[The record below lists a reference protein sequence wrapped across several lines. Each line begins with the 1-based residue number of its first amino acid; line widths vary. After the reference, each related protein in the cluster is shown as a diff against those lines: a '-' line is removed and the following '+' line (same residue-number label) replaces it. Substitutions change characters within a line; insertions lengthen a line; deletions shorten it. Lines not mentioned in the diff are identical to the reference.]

1 MLRKQQS
8 RRWFDLGSW
17 AILGSVTVTILSC
30 LQHQLQAAEALPLDE
45 ALETVQTM
53 QLTVFQG
60 VVLGFVQGM
69 TEFIPISSTAHMKVV
84 PVALGWGD
92 PGVAIAAT
100 IQLGSIAAVLGYFWQ
115 DLVQVFGGAWQAYQ
129 TKDYAK
135 QEWRIFWG
143 VAFGTIPIL
152 IAGGMIKTF
161 VPDYDQSPL
170 RSLTAIGI
178 ASIVMSIL
186 LAIAEKSQ
194 NHDRKFGQL
203 TLKDGVLMGA
213 AQALAII
220 PGVSRS
226 GSTMTTGLFM
236 NLDRATAA
244 RFSFL
249 LGIPAISIAGLVE
262 LKDLL
267 TNDLGSVSMLTL
279 GASLISSVIFSYVAI
294 AWLIKFL
301 QNNKTWVFVWYRLA
315 FGMIIL
321 AFTLLPLN

>member
-8 RRWFDLGSW
+8 RRWFDFSSAALLGF
-17 AILGSVTVTILSC
+17 VTFIILSC
-30 LQHQLQAAEALPLDE
+30 WQHHLNAAPAIIPIKG
-45 ALETVQTM
+45 V
-53 QLTVFQG
+53 QLTWFQG
-60 VVLGFVQGM
+60 VVLGFVQGL

-84 PVALGWGD
+84 PVMLGWGD

-100 IQLGSIAAVLGYFWQ
+100 IQLGSIVAVLGYFWK
-115 DLVQVFGGAWQAYQ
+115 DLQQVFGGAWQAWQ
-129 TKDYAK
+129 TKDYEK
-135 QEWRIFWG
+135 QEWRLFWG
-143 VAFGTIPIL
+143 ICWGTVPIL
-152 IAGGMIKTF
+152 IAGIAIKTL
-161 VPDYDQSPL
+161 VPNYDESPL
-170 RSLTAIGI
+170 RSLTAIAI

-194 NHDRKFGQL
+194 NHDRQFDQL
-203 TLKDGVLMGA
+203 TLKDGLLMGA

-249 LGIPAISIAGLVE
+249 LGIPAITIAGLVE
-262 LKDLL
+262 LKDIL
-267 TNDLGSVSMLTL
+267 TNDLGSISLVTL
-279 GASLISSVIFSYVAI
+279 AASLASSVVFSYLAI

-301 QNNKTWVFVWYRLA
+301 QNHKTWVFVWYRLA

-321 AFTLLPLN
+321 AFTLLR